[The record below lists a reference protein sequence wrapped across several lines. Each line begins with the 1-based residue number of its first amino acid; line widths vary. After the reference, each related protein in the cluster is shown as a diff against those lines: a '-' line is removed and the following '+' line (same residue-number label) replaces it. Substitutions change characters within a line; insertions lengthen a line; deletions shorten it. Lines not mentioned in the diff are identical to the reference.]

1 MSDNGFALPSLF
13 CCVAAFARVRQT
25 VNAGTYQ
32 IDVTYVGI
40 PIYSKTG
47 SVCSYIACPLAPGK
61 IDIAKTVR

>member
-1 MSDNGFALPSLF
+1 MPRFRFAHSALV
-13 CCVAAFARVRQT
+13 CCRVCARRQT

-47 SVCSYIACPLAPGK
+47 SVCSYITCPLAPGK